1 MRGINPSFSRA
12 SNLVDSWQL
21 NGFTGTK
28 DNPGGLELPFRVRA
42 FRALSRPAL
51 PGLPFYALPILYA
64 SFRDTISSFQ
74 ATGT

>member
-1 MRGINPSFSRA
+1 MRGINASFSRT

-42 FRALSRPAL
+42 LSHPAL
-51 PGLPFYALPILYA
+51 PGLPFYMLPILHA

>member
-12 SNLVDSWQL
+12 SNLVDSWRL

-28 DNPGGLELPFRVRA
+28 DNPGGLEPPFGV
-42 FRALSRPAL
+42 RALSRPAM
-51 PGLPFYALPILYA
+51 PGLPFYTLPILLA